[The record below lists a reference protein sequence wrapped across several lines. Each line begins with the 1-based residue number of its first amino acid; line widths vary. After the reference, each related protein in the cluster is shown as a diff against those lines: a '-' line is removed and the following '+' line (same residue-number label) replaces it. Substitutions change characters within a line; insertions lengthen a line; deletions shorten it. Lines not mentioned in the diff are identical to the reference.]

1 MLPRPSGTVVLLT
14 DFGTRDPYVGQMKGM
29 VLRSHPKA
37 VLVDLSHDVPPQDVA
52 LGAFFLRSAVGR
64 FPPGSI
70 VVGVVDPGVGTDRRV
85 LCGCRHALYWI
96 APDNGLLGEVLSLP
110 GDGELRAVD
119 QAHLGL
125 PRPSR
130 TFHGRDLLAPLAGN
144 LAAGR
149 YGFSSIG
156 PRIDDPVQLRP
167 FAAGARRVVHV
178 DHYGNLLT
186 NVTAAAAAG
195 ARAVRI
201 AGRRVPIG
209 GRYADAERGEPLA
222 LVNSYDLLEIAV
234 NLGSAAATLCA
245 GLGAEI
251 ELED

>member
-37 VLVDLSHDVPPQDVA
+37 TLVDLSHDVPPQDVA

-64 FPPGSI
+64 FPPGAI
-70 VVGVVDPGVGTDRRV
+70 VIGVVAPGVGTDRRV

-96 APDNGLLGEVLSLP
+96 APDNGLLGEVLALP

-125 PRPSR
+125 SPPSR
-130 TFHGRDLLAPLAGN
+130 TFHGRDLLAP
-144 LAAGR
+144 
-149 YGFSSIG
+149 
-156 PRIDDPVQLRP
+156 
-167 FAAGARRVVHV
+167 RVVHV

-186 NVTAAAAAG
+186 NVPAAAAAG

-201 AGRRVPIG
+201 AGRRVPIA
-209 GRYADAERGEPLA
+209 GRYADAPRGEP
-222 LVNSYDLLEIAV
+222 
-234 NLGSAAATLCA
+234 
-245 GLGAEI
+245 
-251 ELED
+251 